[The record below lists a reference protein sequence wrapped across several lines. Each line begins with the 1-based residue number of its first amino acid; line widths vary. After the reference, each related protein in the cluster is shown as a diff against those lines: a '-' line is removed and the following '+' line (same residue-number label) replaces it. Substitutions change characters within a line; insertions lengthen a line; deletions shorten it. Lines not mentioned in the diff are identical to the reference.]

1 MEFIV
6 AQAISVLTTI
16 AAILSMQFKSM
27 KPVLWCQILSNL
39 LCATTF
45 ILLDAF
51 SGSII
56 CLIAIVQCLVIF
68 AYNTKDRK
76 PPLAVILGFILL
88 YIAAS
93 VFLFQSFADIFSAM
107 AAVIFAIG
115 MTQKKAS
122 AARLWYVANPLFW
135 IVYDLF
141 SMAYGNI
148 ITHSLI
154 FISTLIGI
162 IRLDLPVYRAK
173 KKAQAKD

>member
-1 MEFIV
+1 
-6 AQAISVLTTI
+6 
-16 AAILSMQFKSM
+16 
-27 KPVLWCQILSNL
+27 
-39 LCATTF
+39 
-45 ILLDAF
+45 
-51 SGSII
+51 
-56 CLIAIVQCLVIF
+56 
-68 AYNTKDRK
+68 
-76 PPLAVILGFILL
+76 
-88 YIAAS
+88 
-93 VFLFQSFADIFSAM
+93 M